1 MPGMPGFRGHHTAEQ
16 LAANAR
22 RDIEVLR
29 RYEAGETLAGIGV
42 VIGLS
47 RERIRQI
54 VRASGVA
61 MPWDYK
67 CAVTGC
73 ETSPRTPNQYCQ
85 SHQRRFERYGDPLGT
100 KPRLM
105 DQHGTLASYK
115 GGGPSRH
122 ERRWVDLL
130 VRWLR
135 FRRRRIT
142 RCRLE
147 SPTPAVD
154 ALTNRTTSG
163 RLGAAFEPHSMPP
176 WPAGQRPLK
185 VHPSASAA
193 MSISRAPMSWRS
205 DASAGTRD
213 PQRPS
218 RTPPRRTPPP
228 ACRRRESPLRWV
240 HWRSCPRP

>member
-1 MPGMPGFRGHHTAEQ
+1 MPGFRGHHTAEQ
-16 LAANAR
+16 LAANAL

-29 RYEAGETLAGIGV
+29 RYEAGDTLAGIGA

-47 RERIRQI
+47 RDRIRQI

-115 GGGPSRH
+115 GG
-122 ERRWVDLL
+122 
-130 VRWLR
+130 
-135 FRRRRIT
+135 
-142 RCRLE
+142 RCRCDRFSAFIAAVICAAGGL
-147 SPTPAVD
+147 PAAATIRNPGRPDAPQAGTDRHRHRPVD
-154 ALTNRTTSG
+154 A
-163 RLGAAFEPHSMPP
+163 P
-176 WPAGQRPLK
+176 
-185 VHPSASAA
+185 
-193 MSISRAPMSWRS
+193 
-205 DASAGTRD
+205 
-213 PQRPS
+213 
-218 RTPPRRTPPP
+218 
-228 ACRRRESPLRWV
+228 PLRA
-240 HWRSCPRP
+240 RT